1 MSTKVPGQFDFNE
14 VLKLTVNNLR
24 VINDESLLMTI
35 ANNRLD
41 LIDWRTDCVRSNW
54 YSQIGNTFQDQLNG
68 FNSRQPLW
76 VTSHESLV
84 DDRQRSR
91 ISISDL
97 HDNRLADQSYQCPS
111 SVEFIQYSSNMALLM
126 LRIGFSINRT

>member
-1 MSTKVPGQFDFNE
+1 M
-14 VLKLTVNNLR
+14 
-24 VINDESLLMTI
+24 MTI

-68 FNSRQPLW
+68 FNSHQPLW

-91 ISISDL
+91 IWISDL
-97 HDNRLADQSYQCPS
+97 HDNRLAAEL
-111 SVEFIQYSSNMALLM
+111 SVPFKCRIHPIFIQYGASDDANW
-126 LRIGFSINRT
+126 IFN